1 MYPLKTTPMPAR
13 IVVVHDDPE
22 FIDRTVTA
30 LLAAGYDV
38 TAFTD
43 TISALAALEAA
54 QWLELLITRVIFPP
68 GQPNGVALARM
79 ARVKKP
85 GVKVLFA
92 SSPRNPGAY
101 SWTRRVPSGPGEP
114 RGYRHAG
121 RQDARLISTLA
132 FCLAGRVRRSDRSEN
147 GGTLCWLG
155 ATRSS
160 RTVRTNFTMATG
172 LARNRS
178 RIPRAHRCNFTGQ
191 RAAMK
196 TTASRGSG
204 PASREGSV
212 TPRASR
218 SRGSSTGSAS

>member
-1 MYPLKTTPMPAR
+1 VYPLKTTPMPAR

-85 GVKVLFA
+85 GVKLLFA
-92 SSPRNPGAY
+92 ALPETQEHTAGL
-101 SWTRRVPSGPGEP
+101 GEFLP
-114 RGYRHAG
+114 APV
-121 RQDARLISTLA
+121 DPADIVTLVGKM
-132 FCLAGRVRRSDRSEN
+132 LD
-147 GGTLCWLG
+147 
-155 ATRSS
+155 
-160 RTVRTNFTMATG
+160 
-172 LARNRS
+172 
-178 RIPRAHRCNFTGQ
+178 
-191 RAAMK
+191 
-196 TTASRGSG
+196 
-204 PASREGSV
+204 
-212 TPRASR
+212 
-218 SRGSSTGSAS
+218 

>member
-1 MYPLKTTPMPAR
+1 MPAR

-92 SSPRNPGAY
+92 ALPETREHTAGLGEFLPAPVNPADI
-101 SWTRRVPSGPGEP
+101 V
-114 RGYRHAG
+114 
-121 RQDARLISTLA
+121 TLVGKM
-132 FCLAGRVRRSDRSEN
+132 LD
-147 GGTLCWLG
+147 
-155 ATRSS
+155 
-160 RTVRTNFTMATG
+160 
-172 LARNRS
+172 
-178 RIPRAHRCNFTGQ
+178 
-191 RAAMK
+191 
-196 TTASRGSG
+196 
-204 PASREGSV
+204 
-212 TPRASR
+212 
-218 SRGSSTGSAS
+218 